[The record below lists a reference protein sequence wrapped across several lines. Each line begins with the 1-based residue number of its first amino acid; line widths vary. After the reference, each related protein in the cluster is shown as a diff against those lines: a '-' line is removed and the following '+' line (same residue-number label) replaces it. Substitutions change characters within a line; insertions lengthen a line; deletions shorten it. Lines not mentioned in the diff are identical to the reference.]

1 MRVCAVLAVAATLA
15 LSPLARAH
23 DVRPGVSEQ
32 DIAQAL
38 SAKEL
43 PFRLG
48 ADNFHE
54 PLIESHAGKIKFY
67 VYFYDCDQAR
77 RCSNIQFRAGFS
89 THGGLT
95 LARINDWSTRWRFG
109 RLYLDPEGDA
119 ILDMDVDVARGV
131 TAEQL
136 GVQLDRWL
144 ATMQDAVGFLGWRG

>member
-1 MRVCAVLAVAATLA
+1 LT
-15 LSPLARAH
+15 
-23 DVRPGVSEQ
+23 
-32 DIAQAL
+32 
-38 SAKEL
+38 AKGL

-77 RCSNIQFRAGFS
+77 RCGNIQFRAGFATRGS
-89 THGGLT
+89 LT
-95 LARINDWSTRWRFG
+95 LVRINDWSTRWRFG
-109 RLYLDPEGDA
+109 RLYLDPQGDA

-136 GVQLDRWL
+136 RVQVERWL
-144 ATMQDAVGFLGWRG
+144 ATMTDAQRFLGW

>member
-1 MRVCAVLAVAATLA
+1 MRMRAMFAVIAALV

-23 DVRPGVSEQ
+23 DVQPGVSEQ

-38 SAKEL
+38 AAKGL
-43 PFRLG
+43 AFRLG

-77 RCSNIQFRAGFS
+77 RCSNIQFRAGFA

-95 LARINDWSTRWRFG
+95 LAQINDWSTRWRFG

-136 GVQLDRWL
+136 RGQVERWL
-144 ATMQDAVGFLGWRG
+144 GTMEDAERFLGW